1 MNKFDNQISRMKAM
15 MSYGLNESKNQFSD
29 VEYQREGADGK
40 MYGIVREG
48 TKYYIKVSNKT
59 TNVLKENF
67 DYIGGFRNR
76 KDNEY
81 TSYANALKHFELKMQ
96 SIQEAKGNKNVVI
109 ESWNPDKK
117 EMLTLEATDKM
128 RKEIARQQQI
138 MGNATLIQEKKNYT
152 VNLSE
157 GECCKVDKECAATQ
171 KNNIKKQSDGKGD
184 PVGTNGDPYTEKV
197 KGETCQKSNG
207 KNECNPVMESEQVL
221 GWNDN
226 ADYLDTTHGT
236 EVGDDAPF
244 TEGEGTEKEMENGTV
259 SEGVAMHKE
268 GENQNNPTVGV
279 GEVGDDAPFTETVK
293 EGVEDFEDDVEGEE
307 ESFDDV
313 EGEDVF
319 DTEDDVEGEENF
331 DTEDNL
337 DDVED
342 EFDMEVEL
350 DSEDGIESRLSAL
363 EAMINKIADKLGVDA
378 FEDDSLYDDEKEEDE
393 FDIEDDEAME
403 EPMVD
408 GDEIEMDDDFD
419 AEESEDDDFEIYETV
434 NYRKATVKEEK
445 LDYFGKHPAYQK
457 EPVKLPSAKHLEYQ
471 GYEDINDES
480 VESEQPFGTQK
491 GDSAPF
497 DVDPKSISNAIAES
511 IKKIFGKKKI

>member
-1 MNKFDNQISRMKAM
+1 MTKFDNQISRMKAM
-15 MSYGLNESKNQFSD
+15 MSYGLNENKNQFSD
-29 VEYQREGADGK
+29 IEYQREGADGK

-59 TNVLKENF
+59 TNTLKENF

-96 SIQEAKGNKNVVI
+96 SIQEAKGKKDIVI

-128 RKEIARQQQI
+128 RREIARQQQI

-171 KNNIKKQSDGKGD
+171 KNNIKKKSDGKGE
-184 PVGTNGDPYTEKV
+184 PTGTNGDPFTEKV

-293 EGVEDFEDDVEGEE
+293 EGVEDFADDIEDNETFEDDE
-307 ESFDDV
+307 ESFEDNVEEDD
-313 EGEDVF
+313 F
-319 DTEDDVEGEENF
+319 DTEDDTEIFDDEEVAA
-331 DTEDNL
+331 
-337 DDVED
+337 DDVE
-342 EFDMEVEL
+342 
-350 DSEDGIESRLSAL
+350 EDGIESRLSAL

-378 FEDDSLYDDEKEEDE
+378 FEDDSLYDDENAVDDTEEFE
-393 FDIEDDEAME
+393 SEEEPME
-403 EPMVD
+403 EPIVD
-408 GDEIEMDDDFD
+408 GDEIEMEDGFEDANDDEEEFD
-419 AEESEDDDFEIYETV
+419 VYETV
-434 NYRKATVKEEK
+434 NYRKAMIKEENM
-445 LDYFGKHPAYQK
+445 DYFGKHPAYQK
-457 EPVKLPSAKHLEYQ
+457 EPMKVPSAKHNEYQ

-480 VESEQPFGTQK
+480 VESEEAFGK
-491 GDSAPF
+491 EIGDSAPF
-497 DVDPKSISNAIAES
+497 EVDPKTITNAIAES